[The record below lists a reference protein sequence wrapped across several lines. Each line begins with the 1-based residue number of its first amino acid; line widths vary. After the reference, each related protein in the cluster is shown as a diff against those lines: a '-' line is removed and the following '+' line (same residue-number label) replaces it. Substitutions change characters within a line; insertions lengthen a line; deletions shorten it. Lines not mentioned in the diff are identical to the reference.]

1 MAKKTEEKNIIEK
14 IYDYT
19 LEDIMGDRFGRYS
32 KSIIQDRA
40 LPDVRDGLKPVQRR
54 ILYTMWESKNTHDKP
69 YRKCAKAVG
78 DVMGKYHPHGDSSIY
93 GAMIYMSQAWK
104 MREVFIDIHGN
115 NGSIDGD
122 GPAAHRYTET
132 RLTKLALVTLKDIN
146 RDAVEMTLNYA
157 DEDLEP
163 TVLPAHFPNLL
174 VNGSTG
180 ISAGYA
186 TNIPPHNLGEVIEAT
201 VHRIDNPNCRLDT
214 ILNIVKGPDFPTG
227 GVVEGREGLLQAYST
242 GRGKVVVKA
251 RTEIVKEKGTHQ
263 IIIHE
268 IPYDVL
274 KEQLR
279 KKIEDI
285 KIDKKVEGITDVIDV
300 SDKEHMAKLIIELK
314 KDANAELILNYLFKN
329 TDLQVNYNFNM
340 VAIVN
345 RRPKQLGILEILD
358 AFIAHQKD
366 VILRRTR
373 FDLNKAKE
381 RLHIVE
387 GLLKAV
393 DILDEIIK
401 TIRAS
406 KNKQDSI
413 DNLVKQF
420 EFTEAQATAIVTMQ
434 LYRLSNTDITLLLE
448 EKDNLNKMIEFLTSI
463 INDEEVLKKQMK
475 LSLNEIKKE
484 FANPRRTEIRD
495 EVTEIKLDAK
505 DMIPKENVIVV
516 ATNEGYVKRIPI
528 KSYVSASSE
537 PTTLKPGD
545 FIRGLYSTTSL
556 DTLLMFTNLGHYLYV
571 PVHEIVETKWKELGK
586 HISNLI
592 QISAEERIIS
602 AMILDNPKTNVI
614 MTTRNGITKRTN
626 LEDLIVS
633 RYTKPINAMKL
644 KDDDELVSVVKDNGR
659 AIFVTETGYYLNIN
673 SEEIPIVGAKA
684 SGVKGI
690 NVKDDHVVT
699 CMSPE
704 SYDEYIT
711 VFTNKNTSKRI
722 KISDLDTMTRA
733 KKGSTLI
740 KKVKSTNY
748 KVTNAISVNN
758 RDVISIKT
766 DGDFKEIKT
775 TELSIMDLSSTGSTI
790 SKTAIEESFKV
801 AELVERKIELN
812 VNENEQ
818 PKKIEETKSLEE
830 IEVEDVETEEV
841 ELPTLK
847 EEQKELTIDDFLDD
861 FKL

>member
-1 MAKKTEEKNIIEK
+1 MAKKKEEKNIIEK

-54 ILYTMWESKNTHDKP
+54 ILYTMWEDKNTFDKP

-104 MREVFIDIHGN
+104 MREIFIDIHGN

-122 GPAAHRYTET
+122 GPAAYRYTET
-132 RLTKLALVTLKDIN
+132 RLTKLAQIMLKDIN
-146 RDAVEMTLNYA
+146 RNAVEMTLNYS

-186 TNIPPHNLGEVIEAT
+186 TNIPPHNLGEVIDAT

-227 GVVEGREGLLQAYST
+227 GVVEGKEGLLQAYST

-251 RTEIVKEKGTHQ
+251 RTEIVKEKGNHQ

-285 KIDKKVEGITDVIDV
+285 KIDKKVDGITDVIDV
-300 SDKEHMAKLIIELK
+300 SDKNNMAKLIIELK

-358 AFIAHQKD
+358 AFISHQKE
-366 VILRRTR
+366 VILRRTEY
-373 FDLNKAKE
+373 DLGKAKE

-406 KNKQDSI
+406 KNKADSI
-413 DNLVKQF
+413 ANLIKQF
-420 EFTEAQATAIVTMQ
+420 EFTEEQATAIVTMQ
-434 LYRLSNTDITLLLE
+434 LYRLSNTDINLLLE
-448 EKDNLNKMIEFLTSI
+448 EQSNLNKMIEFLNSI
-463 INDEEVLKKQMK
+463 LNDEEILKKQMK
-475 LSLNEIKKE
+475 SSLSEIKKE

-495 EVTEIKLDAK
+495 EVTEIKLDPK
-505 DMIPKENVIVV
+505 DMIVKENVIVV
-516 ATNEGYVKRIPI
+516 ATNDGYVKRIPI
-528 KSYVSASSE
+528 KSFVSASTE

-592 QISAEERIIS
+592 QIGADEKIIS
-602 AMILDNPKTNVI
+602 AMILDNKKTNVI
-614 MTTRNGITKRTN
+614 MTTKNGITKRTN
-626 LEDLIVS
+626 LEELIVS

-659 AIFVTETGYYLNIN
+659 AIFVTKTGYYLNIASN
-673 SEEIPIVGAKA
+673 EIPIVGAKA

-690 NVKDDHVVT
+690 NLKDDKVVT

-704 SYDEYIT
+704 NYDEYIA
-711 VFTNKNTSKRI
+711 VFTNNNTSKRI
-722 KISDLDTMTRA
+722 KIAELDTMTRA
-733 KKGSTLI
+733 KKGSTII
-740 KKVKSTNY
+740 KKVKSKNY
-748 KVTNAISVNN
+748 EITNAISVNN
-758 RDVISIKT
+758 HDTIGIKT
-766 DGDFKEIKT
+766 DDEIRELKA
-775 TELSIMDLSSTGSTI
+775 TELPIMDLTSTGSLV
-790 SKTAIEESFKV
+790 SKTNIDATFKV
-801 AELVERKIELN
+801 SELVERKLENNDSSEAPEIVESKVVEKVSNNDTIE
-812 VNENEQ
+812 
-818 PKKIEETKSLEE
+818 
-830 IEVEDVETEEV
+830 
-841 ELPTLK
+841 
-847 EEQKELTIDDFLDD
+847 ELTIDDFIDD

>member
-1 MAKKTEEKNIIEK
+1 MAKKQEEKTIIEK

-93 GAMIYMSQAWK
+93 GAMIYMSQPWK

-186 TNIPPHNLGEVIEAT
+186 TNIPPHNLSEVIEAT
-201 VHRIDNPNCRLDT
+201 IHRIDNPNCRLDT
-214 ILNIVKGPDFPTG
+214 ILNIIKGPDFPTG
-227 GVVEGREGLLQAYST
+227 GVVEGKEGLLQAYTT

-251 RTEIVKEKGTHQ
+251 KTEIVKEKGTHQ
-263 IIIHE
+263 IVIHE

-285 KIDKKVEGITDVIDV
+285 KIDKKVEGIADVIDV
-300 SDKEHMAKLIIELK
+300 SDKEHMAKIIIELK

-358 AFIAHQKD
+358 AFIAHQRD
-366 VILRRTR
+366 VILRRTK
-373 FDLNKAKE
+373 FDLKKANE

-401 TIRAS
+401 IIRNS

-413 DNLVKQF
+413 DNLVKSF
-420 EFTEAQATAIVTMQ
+420 DFTVEQATAIVMMR
-434 LYRLSNTDITLLLE
+434 LYTLSNTDINLLLE
-448 EKDNLNKMIEFLTSI
+448 EQDNLRKMIEFLTSI
-463 INDEEVLKKQMK
+463 IEDEEVLKKQMK
-475 LSLNEIKKE
+475 ISLKEIDKE
-484 FANPRRTEIRD
+484 FGNPRRTEIRD
-495 EVTEIKLDAK
+495 EVTEIKFDAK

-516 ATNEGYVKRIPI
+516 ATNEGYVKRIPL
-528 KSYVSASSE
+528 KSYVSSSGE
-537 PTTLKPGD
+537 PTALKPGD
-545 FIRGLYSTTSL
+545 FIRGLYSTTTL

-602 AMILDNPKTNVI
+602 AMILDNPTDNVI
-614 MTTRNGITKRTN
+614 MTTKQGTTKRTN
-626 LEDLIVS
+626 LEELIVS

-644 KDDDELVSVVKDNGR
+644 KDGDEVVSVVKDNGR
-659 AIFVTETGYYLNIN
+659 AIFVTETGYYLNIDSN
-673 SEEIPIVGAKA
+673 EIPLVGAKA

-690 NVKDDHVVT
+690 NIKDDEVVT

-704 SYDEYIT
+704 IYDEYIT
-711 VFTNKNTSKRI
+711 IFTNKNTSKRI
-722 KISDLDTMTRA
+722 KLSELDQMTRA

-758 RDVISIKT
+758 RDIVSLKT
-766 DGDFKEIKT
+766 DGEFKEIKT
-775 TELSIMDLSSTGSTI
+775 TELPIMDLSSTGSTI
-790 SKTAIEESFKV
+790 CKTPVEETFKV
-801 AELVERKIELN
+801 AELVERKLELF
-812 VNENEQ
+812 Q
-818 PKKIEETKSLEE
+818 GTTPKKEVDKKEEPEM
-830 IEVEDVETEEV
+830 
-841 ELPTLK
+841 ELPALK
-847 EEQKELTIDDFLDD
+847 EETQELTIEDFIDD

>member
-1 MAKKTEEKNIIEK
+1 MAKKTEEKTIIEK

-163 TVLPAHFPNLL
+163 TVLPANFPNLL

-201 VHRIDNPNCRLDT
+201 IHRIDNPNCRLDT

-227 GVVEGREGLLQAYST
+227 GVVEGKEGLLQAYTT

-285 KIDKKVEGITDVIDV
+285 KIDKKVEGITDVVDI

-413 DNLVKQF
+413 DNLVKKF

-434 LYRLSNTDITLLLE
+434 LYRLSNTDINLLLE
-448 EKDNLNKMIEFLTSI
+448 EQGNLNKMIEFLTSI
-463 INDEEVLKKQMK
+463 LNDEEVLKKQMK

-516 ATNEGYVKRIPI
+516 ATNEGYVKRIPL
-528 KSYVSASSE
+528 KSYVSSSGE

-545 FIRGLYSTTSL
+545 FIRGLYSTTTL

-592 QISAEERIIS
+592 QISADEKIIS
-602 AMILDNPKTNVI
+602 AMILSNPKENVI
-614 MTTRNGITKRTN
+614 MTTKFGTTKRTN
-626 LEDLIVS
+626 LEELIVS

-644 KDDDELVSVVKDNGR
+644 KDGDELVSVVKDNGR

-673 SEEIPIVGAKA
+673 SEEIPLVGAKA

-690 NVKDDHVVT
+690 NVKDDTVVT
-699 CMSPE
+699 CISPE
-704 SYDEYIT
+704 DYDEYIT

-722 KISDLDTMTRA
+722 KLSDLDTMTRA

-748 KVTNAISVNN
+748 KITNAISVNN
-758 RDVISIKT
+758 RDVVGIKT
-766 DGDFKEIKT
+766 DGEFKEIKT
-775 TELSIMDLSSTGSTI
+775 TELPIMDLSSTGSTI
-790 SKTAIEESFKV
+790 SKTTIEETFKV
-801 AELVERKIELN
+801 AEMVERKIELCEN
-812 VNENEQ
+812 VQEVKEE
-818 PKKIEETKSLEE
+818 PKKEE
-830 IEVEDVETEEV
+830 IELPKTKEDN
-841 ELPTLK
+841 
-847 EEQKELTIDDFLDD
+847 QELTIDDFIDD

>member
-1 MAKKTEEKNIIEK
+1 MAKKKEEKNIIEK

-54 ILYTMWESKNTHDKP
+54 ILYTMWEDKNTFDKP

-93 GAMIYMSQAWK
+93 GAMIYMSQPWK
-104 MREVFIDIHGN
+104 MREIFIDIHGN

-122 GPAAHRYTET
+122 GPAAYRYTET
-132 RLTKLALVTLKDIN
+132 RLTKLAQIMLKDIN
-146 RDAVEMTLNYA
+146 RNAVEMTLNYS

-201 VHRIDNPNCRLDT
+201 IHRIDNPNCRLDT

-227 GVVEGREGLLQAYST
+227 GVVEGKEGLLQAYTT

-251 RTEIVKEKGTHQ
+251 KTEIVKDKGTHQ

-285 KIDKKVEGITDVIDV
+285 KIDKKVDGITDVIDV

-314 KDANAELILNYLFKN
+314 KDANAELILNYLLKN

-366 VILRRTR
+366 VILRRTEY
-373 FDLNKAKE
+373 DLNKAKE

-406 KNKQDSI
+406 KNKADSI
-413 DNLVKQF
+413 ANLMKQF
-420 EFTEAQATAIVTMQ
+420 EFTEVQATAIVTMQ
-434 LYRLSNTDITLLLE
+434 LYRLSNTDINLLLE
-448 EKDNLNKMIEFLTSI
+448 EQNNLNKMIEFLNSI
-463 INDEEVLKKQMK
+463 LNDEEVLKKQMK
-475 LSLNEIKKE
+475 NSLSEIKKE

-495 EVTEIKLDAK
+495 EVTEIKLDPK
-505 DMIPKENVIVV
+505 DMIVKENVIVV
-516 ATNEGYVKRIPI
+516 VTNDGYVKRIPL

-537 PTTLKPGD
+537 PTALKPGD
-545 FIRGLYSTTSL
+545 FITGLYSTTSL

-592 QISAEERIIS
+592 QISADEKIIS
-602 AMILDNPKTNVI
+602 AMILDNKDTNVI
-614 MTTRNGITKRTN
+614 MTTKNGTTKRTR

-633 RYTKPINAMKL
+633 RYTKPVNAMKI
-644 KDDDELVSVVKDNGR
+644 KDDDELVAAVKDNGR
-659 AIFVTETGYYLNIN
+659 AIFVTKTGHYLNID
-673 SEEIPIVGAKA
+673 SEEIPVVGAKA

-690 NVKDDHVVT
+690 GLKDDAVVT
-699 CMSPE
+699 CVSPTQ
-704 SYDEYIT
+704 YDEYLAI
-711 VFTNKNTSKRI
+711 FTNKNTSKRI
-722 KISDLDTMTRA
+722 KLSELDVMTRA

-748 KVTNAISVNN
+748 EIINAIPVNN
-758 RDVISIKT
+758 HDLVSIKT
-766 DGDFKEIKT
+766 DGDFISLKT
-775 TELSIMDLSSTGSTI
+775 TELPIMDLSSTGSTI
-790 SKTAIEESFKV
+790 SKTDIEDSFKV
-801 AELVERKIELN
+801 SNLVEKKLELSKSESSKKE
-812 VNENEQ
+812 ENIQDVEEISLPKEKEQ
-818 PKKIEETKSLEE
+818 P
-830 IEVEDVETEEV
+830 
-841 ELPTLK
+841 
-847 EEQKELTIDDFLDD
+847 QELTIDDFIDD

>member
-1 MAKKTEEKNIIEK
+1 MAKKTEQKTIIEK

-93 GAMIYMSQAWK
+93 GAMIYMSQPWK

-132 RLTKLALVTLKDIN
+132 RLTKLALVMLKDIN

-163 TVLPAHFPNLL
+163 TVLPANFPNLL

-214 ILNIVKGPDFPTG
+214 ILNIIKGPDFPTG
-227 GVVEGREGLLQAYST
+227 GVVEGKEGLLQAYTT

-268 IPYDVL
+268 IPFDVL

-285 KIDKKVEGITDVIDV
+285 KIDKKVEGIADVVDI
-300 SDKEHMAKLIIELK
+300 SDKEHMAKIIIELK

-434 LYRLSNTDITLLLE
+434 LYRLSNTDINLLLE

-463 INDEEVLKKQMK
+463 LNDEEVLKKQMK

-484 FANPRRTEIRD
+484 FANPRRTDIRD
-495 EVTEIKLDAK
+495 EVTEVKFDPK

-592 QISAEERIIS
+592 QISADERIIS
-602 AMILDNPKTNVI
+602 AMILDNPSTNVI

-626 LEDLIVS
+626 LEELIVS

-659 AIFVTETGYYLNIN
+659 AIFVTETGYYLNIDSN
-673 SEEIPIVGAKA
+673 EIPVVGAKA

-704 SYDEYIT
+704 NYDEYIT

-722 KISDLDTMTRA
+722 KISELDTMTRA

-748 KVTNAISVNN
+748 KITNAISVNN
-758 RDVISIKT
+758 RDVVSIKT

-775 TELSIMDLSSTGSTI
+775 TELPIMDLSSTGSTI
-790 SKTAIEESFKV
+790 SKTTIEESFKV

-812 VNENEQ
+812 VTEGQKLKPKDEPTNEV
-818 PKKIEETKSLEE
+818 EE
-830 IEVEDVETEEV
+830 IE
-841 ELPTLK
+841 LPKTK
-847 EEQKELTIDDFLDD
+847 EENQELTIDDFLDD

>member
-1 MAKKTEEKNIIEK
+1 MAKKKEEKNIIEK

-54 ILYTMWESKNTHDKP
+54 ILYTMWEDKNTFDKP

-93 GAMIYMSQAWK
+93 GAMIYMSQPWK
-104 MREVFIDIHGN
+104 MREIFIDIHGN

-132 RLTKLALVTLKDIN
+132 RLTKLAQVMLKDIN
-146 RDAVEMTLNYA
+146 RNAVEMTLNYS

-201 VHRIDNPNCRLDT
+201 IHRIDNPNCRLDT

-227 GVVEGREGLLQAYST
+227 GVVEGKEGLLQAYTT
-242 GRGKVVVKA
+242 GRGKVIVKA
-251 RTEIVKEKGTHQ
+251 KTEIVKEKGTHQ

-285 KIDKKVEGITDVIDV
+285 KIDKKVDGITDVIDV
-300 SDKEHMAKLIIELK
+300 SDKEHMAKIIIELK
-314 KDANAELILNYLFKN
+314 KDANAELILNYLLKN

-366 VILRRTR
+366 VILRRTEY
-373 FDLNKAKE
+373 DLNKAKE

-406 KNKQDSI
+406 KNKADSI
-413 DNLVKQF
+413 ANLMKQF
-420 EFTEAQATAIVTMQ
+420 EFTEVQATAIVTMQ
-434 LYRLSNTDITLLLE
+434 LYRLSNTDINLLLE
-448 EKDNLNKMIEFLTSI
+448 EQNNLNKMIEFLNSI
-463 INDEEVLKKQMK
+463 LNDEEVLKKQMK
-475 LSLNEIKKE
+475 NSLSEIKKE

-495 EVTEIKLDAK
+495 EVTEIKLDPK
-505 DMIPKENVIVV
+505 DMIVKENVIVV
-516 ATNEGYVKRIPI
+516 VTNDGYVKRIPL
-528 KSYVSASSE
+528 KSYVSSSGE
-537 PTTLKPGD
+537 QTVLKPGD
-545 FIRGLYSTTSL
+545 FITGLYSTTSL

-592 QISAEERIIS
+592 QISADEKIIS
-602 AMILDNPKTNVI
+602 AMILDNKDSNVI
-614 MTTRNGITKRTN
+614 MTTKMGTTKRTK

-633 RYTKPINAMKL
+633 RYTKPVNAMKI
-644 KDDDELVSVVKDNGR
+644 KDDDELVAAVKDNGR
-659 AIFVTETGYYLNIN
+659 AIFVTKTGHYLNID
-673 SEEIPIVGAKA
+673 SEEIPVVGAKA

-690 NVKDDHVVT
+690 GLKDDEVVT
-699 CMSPE
+699 CVSPTQ
-704 SYDEYIT
+704 YDEYLA

-722 KISDLDTMTRA
+722 KLSELDVMTRA

-748 KVTNAISVNN
+748 EIINAIPVNN
-758 RDVISIKT
+758 HDLVGIKT
-766 DGDFKEIKT
+766 DGDFASLKT
-775 TELSIMDLSSTGSTI
+775 TELPIMDLSSTGSTI
-790 SKTAIEESFKV
+790 SKTDIEDSFKISN
-801 AELVERKIELN
+801 LVERKLELSESESESTKKGETN
-812 VNENEQ
+812 LKVEEVNLPKEKEQ
-818 PKKIEETKSLEE
+818 P
-830 IEVEDVETEEV
+830 
-841 ELPTLK
+841 
-847 EEQKELTIDDFLDD
+847 QELTIDDFIDD

>member
-1 MAKKTEEKNIIEK
+1 MAKKTEEKTIIEK

-93 GAMIYMSQAWK
+93 GAMIYMSQPWK
-104 MREVFIDIHGN
+104 MREIFIDIHGN

-132 RLTKLALVTLKDIN
+132 RLTKLALVTLKDIQ
-146 RDAVEMTLNYA
+146 RDAVEMTLNYS
-157 DEDLEP
+157 DEELEP

-186 TNIPPHNLGEVIEAT
+186 TNIPPHNLGEVIDAT
-201 VHRIDNPNCRLDT
+201 IHRIENPNCRLDT

-227 GVVEGREGLLQAYST
+227 GVVEGKEGLLQAYTT
-242 GRGKVVVKA
+242 GRGRVVVKA
-251 RTEIVKEKGTHQ
+251 RTEIVKERGTHQ

-285 KIDKKVEGITDVIDV
+285 KIDKKVEGIADVIDV
-300 SDKEHMAKLIIELK
+300 SDKEHMAKIIIELK

-373 FDLNKAKE
+373 FDLKKAKE

-413 DNLVKQF
+413 DNLVKEF

-434 LYRLSNTDITLLLE
+434 LYRLSNTDINLLLE
-448 EKDNLNKMIEFLTSI
+448 EQGNLQKMIEFLNSI
-463 INDEEVLKKQMK
+463 LNDEDVLKKQMK
-475 LSLNEIKKE
+475 LSLSEIKKE
-484 FANPRRTEIRD
+484 FANPRRTDIRD
-495 EVTEIKLDAK
+495 EVTEVKFDPK

-592 QISAEERIIS
+592 QISADERIIS
-602 AMILDNPKTNVI
+602 AMILDNPSTNVI

-626 LEDLIVS
+626 LEELIVS

-659 AIFVTETGYYLNIN
+659 AIFVTETGYYLNIDSN
-673 SEEIPIVGAKA
+673 EIPIVGAKA

-704 SYDEYIT
+704 NYDEYIT

-722 KISDLDTMTRA
+722 KLSELDTMTRA

-748 KVTNAISVNN
+748 KITNAISVNN
-758 RDVISIKT
+758 RDVVSIKT

-775 TELSIMDLSSTGSTI
+775 TELPIMDLSSTGSTI

-812 VNENEQ
+812 AT
-818 PKKIEETKSLEE
+818 EETKQIPKEEPVKETEE
-830 IEVEDVETEEV
+830 IE
-841 ELPTLK
+841 LPALK
-847 EEQKELTIDDFLDD
+847 EDNQELTIEDFLDD

>member
-19 LEDIMGDRFGRYS
+19 LENIMGDRFGRYS

-201 VHRIDNPNCRLDT
+201 IHRIDNPNCRLDT

-227 GVVEGREGLLQAYST
+227 GVVEGREGLLQAYTT

-251 RTEIVKEKGTHQ
+251 KTEIVKEKGTHQ

-345 RRPKQLGILEILD
+345 RRPKQLGILEIID

-420 EFTEAQATAIVTMQ
+420 EFTEIQATAIVTMQ
-434 LYRLSNTDITLLLE
+434 LYRLSNTDINLLLE
-448 EKDNLNKMIEFLTSI
+448 EQGNLQKMIEFLTSI
-463 INDEEVLKKQMK
+463 LNDEEVLKKQMK

-495 EVTEIKLDAK
+495 EVTEIKFDAK

-626 LEDLIVS
+626 LEELIVS

-659 AIFVTETGYYLNIN
+659 AIFVTETGYYLNID

-704 SYDEYIT
+704 NYDEYIT
-711 VFTNKNTSKRI
+711 IFTNKNTSKRI
-722 KISDLDTMTRA
+722 KLSELDTMTRA

-748 KVTNAISVNN
+748 KITNAISVNN
-758 RDVISIKT
+758 RDIVSLKT
-766 DGDFKEIKT
+766 DGEFKEIRT
-775 TELSIMDLSSTGSTI
+775 TELPIMDLSSTGSTI
-790 SKTAIEESFKV
+790 SKTTIEETFKV

-812 VNENEQ
+812 VSEET
-818 PKKIEETKSLEE
+818 KKIEVEETKQEIEE
-830 IEVEDVETEEV
+830 IE
-841 ELPTLK
+841 LPKTK
-847 EEQKELTIDDFLDD
+847 EETQELTIEDFIDD

>member
-1 MAKKTEEKNIIEK
+1 MAKKAEEKTIIEK

-54 ILYTMWESKNTHDKP
+54 ILYTMWEDKNTFDKP

-104 MREVFIDIHGN
+104 MREIFIDIHGN

-122 GPAAHRYTET
+122 GPAAYRYTET
-132 RLTKLALVTLKDIN
+132 RLTRLAQTMLKDIN
-146 RDAVEMTLNYA
+146 RDAVEMALNYS
-157 DEDLEP
+157 DELDEP
-163 TVLPAHFPNLL
+163 TVLPAHFPNML

-186 TNIPPHNLGEVIEAT
+186 TNIPPHNLGEVIDAT
-201 VHRIDNPNCRLDT
+201 IHRIENPNCRLET

-227 GVVEGREGLLQAYST
+227 GVVEGKEGLLQAYET
-242 GRGKVVVKA
+242 GRGRVVVKA
-251 RTEIVKEKGTHQ
+251 KTEIVKEKGTHQ

-314 KDANAELILNYLFKN
+314 KDANAELILNYLLKN

-358 AFIAHQKD
+358 AFIAHQKE

-406 KNKQDSI
+406 KNKADSI
-413 DNLVKQF
+413 ANLMKEF
-420 EFTEAQATAIVTMQ
+420 DFTEIQATAIVTMQ
-434 LYRLSNTDITLLLE
+434 LYRLSNTDINLLLE
-448 EKDNLNKMIEFLTSI
+448 EQGNLNKMIEFLTSI
-463 INDEEVLKKQMK
+463 LNDEEVLKKQMK
-475 LSLNEIKKE
+475 NSLTEIKKE
-484 FANPRRTEIRD
+484 FSTPRRTEIRD
-495 EVTEIKLDAK
+495 EVTDIKIDMK
-505 DMIPKENVIVV
+505 EMIPKENVIVV
-516 ATNEGYVKRIPI
+516 VTNDGYVKRIPL
-528 KSYVSASSE
+528 KSYASASSE
-537 PTTLKPGD
+537 PTILKPGD
-545 FIRGLYSTTSL
+545 FIRGLYSTTTL
-556 DTLLMFTNLGHYLYV
+556 DTLLMFTNQGHYLYV
-571 PVHEIVETKWKELGK
+571 PIHEISETKWKEMGK
-586 HISNLI
+586 HISNV
-592 QISAEERIIS
+592 ISIGADEKIIYS
-602 AMILDNPKTNVI
+602 MILDDKEANI
-614 MTTRNGITKRTN
+614 ILTTKAGITKRTK
-626 LEDLIVS
+626 LEELIVS
-633 RYTKPINAMKL
+633 RYSKAINAMKI
-644 KDDDELVSVVKDNGR
+644 KDGDEVISATKDNGR
-659 AIFVTETGYYLNIN
+659 AIFITKKGYYINID
-673 SEEIPIVGAKA
+673 SDEIPIVGAKA

-690 NVKDDHVVT
+690 NVKDDEVV
-699 CMSPE
+699 CCLSPE
-704 SYDEYIT
+704 VNDEYLSI
-711 VFTNKNTSKRI
+711 FTNKNTSKRI
-722 KISDLDTMTRA
+722 KISDLEEMTRA

-748 KVTNAISVNN
+748 EITNVIPVNIH
-758 RDVISIKT
+758 DVVSLKT
-766 DGDFKEIKT
+766 DGDFKEVKA
-775 TELSIMDLSSTGSTI
+775 TEIPIMDLASTGSTI
-790 SKTAIEESFKV
+790 SKTTIEDTFKISD
-801 AELVERKIELN
+801 LVERKLEEKDN
-812 VNENEQ
+812 SKETNQTENNNQ
-818 PKKIEETKSLEE
+818 E
-830 IEVEDVETEEV
+830 IEVLDETD
-841 ELPTLK
+841 LPKAKSDKT
-847 EEQKELTIDDFLDD
+847 EELTIDDFIED

>member
-1 MAKKTEEKNIIEK
+1 MAKKTEEKTIIEK

-93 GAMIYMSQAWK
+93 GAMIYMSQPWK
-104 MREVFIDIHGN
+104 MREIFIDIHGN

-132 RLTKLALVTLKDIN
+132 RLTKLALVMLKDIN

-163 TVLPAHFPNLL
+163 TVLPANFPNLL

-214 ILNIVKGPDFPTG
+214 ILNIIKGPDFPTG
-227 GVVEGREGLLQAYST
+227 GVVEGKEGLLQAYTT

-268 IPYDVL
+268 IPFDVL

-285 KIDKKVEGITDVIDV
+285 KIDKKVEGIADVVDV
-300 SDKEHMAKLIIELK
+300 SDKEHMAKIIIELK
-314 KDANAELILNYLFKN
+314 KDANAELILNYLLKN

-373 FDLNKAKE
+373 FDLKKAKE

-413 DNLVKQF
+413 DNLVKEF

-434 LYRLSNTDITLLLE
+434 LYRLSNTDINLLLE
-448 EKDNLNKMIEFLTSI
+448 EQGNLQKMIEFLNSI
-463 INDEEVLKKQMK
+463 LNDEDVLKKQMK
-475 LSLNEIKKE
+475 LSLSEIKKE
-484 FANPRRTEIRD
+484 FANPRRTDIRD
-495 EVTEIKLDAK
+495 EVTEVKFDPK

-592 QISAEERIIS
+592 QISADERIIS
-602 AMILDNPKTNVI
+602 AMILDNPSTNVI

-626 LEDLIVS
+626 LEELIVS

-659 AIFVTETGYYLNIN
+659 AIFVTETGYYLNIDSN
-673 SEEIPIVGAKA
+673 EIPIVGAKA

-704 SYDEYIT
+704 NYDEYIT

-722 KISDLDTMTRA
+722 KISELDTMTRA

-748 KVTNAISVNN
+748 KITNAISVNN
-758 RDVISIKT
+758 RDVVSIKT

-775 TELSIMDLSSTGSTI
+775 TELPIMDLSSTGSTI

-812 VNENEQ
+812 TT
-818 PKKIEETKSLEE
+818 EETKQIPKEEPVKETEE
-830 IEVEDVETEEV
+830 IE
-841 ELPTLK
+841 LPALK
-847 EEQKELTIDDFLDD
+847 EDNQELTIEDFLDD

>member
-1 MAKKTEEKNIIEK
+1 MAKKTEEKTIIEK

-93 GAMIYMSQAWK
+93 GAMIYMSQPWK
-104 MREVFIDIHGN
+104 MREIFIDIHGN

-132 RLTKLALVTLKDIN
+132 RLTKLALVTLKDIQ
-146 RDAVEMTLNYA
+146 RDAVEMTLNYS
-157 DEDLEP
+157 DEELEP

-186 TNIPPHNLGEVIEAT
+186 TNIPPHNLGEVIDAT
-201 VHRIDNPNCRLDT
+201 IHRIENPNCRLDT

-227 GVVEGREGLLQAYST
+227 GVVEGKEGLLQAYTT
-242 GRGKVVVKA
+242 GRGRVVVKA
-251 RTEIVKEKGTHQ
+251 RTEIVKERGTHQ

-285 KIDKKVEGITDVIDV
+285 KIDKKVEGIADVIDV
-300 SDKEHMAKLIIELK
+300 SDKEHMAKIIIDLK

-373 FDLNKAKE
+373 FDLKKAKE

-413 DNLVKQF
+413 DNLVKEF

-434 LYRLSNTDITLLLE
+434 LYRLSNTDINLLLE
-448 EKDNLNKMIEFLTSI
+448 EQGNLQKMIEFLNSI
-463 INDEEVLKKQMK
+463 LNDEDVLKKQMK
-475 LSLNEIKKE
+475 LSLSEIKKE
-484 FANPRRTEIRD
+484 FANPRRTDIRD
-495 EVTEIKLDAK
+495 EVTEVKFDPK

-592 QISAEERIIS
+592 QISADERIIS
-602 AMILDNPKTNVI
+602 AMILDNPSTNVI

-626 LEDLIVS
+626 LEELIVS

-659 AIFVTETGYYLNIN
+659 AIFVTETGYYLNIDSN
-673 SEEIPIVGAKA
+673 EIPIVGAKA

-704 SYDEYIT
+704 NYDEYIT

-722 KISDLDTMTRA
+722 KLSELDTMTRA

-748 KVTNAISVNN
+748 KITNAISVNN
-758 RDVISIKT
+758 RDVVSIKT

-775 TELSIMDLSSTGSTI
+775 TELPIMDLSSTGSTI

-812 VNENEQ
+812 AT
-818 PKKIEETKSLEE
+818 EETKQIPKEEPVKETEE
-830 IEVEDVETEEV
+830 IE
-841 ELPTLK
+841 LPALK
-847 EEQKELTIDDFLDD
+847 EDNQELTIEDFLDD

>member
-1 MAKKTEEKNIIEK
+1 MAKKQEEKTIIEK

-186 TNIPPHNLGEVIEAT
+186 TNIPPHNLSEVIEAT

-214 ILNIVKGPDFPTG
+214 ILNIIKGPDFPTG
-227 GVVEGREGLLQAYST
+227 GVVEGKEGLLQAYTT

-285 KIDKKVEGITDVIDV
+285 KIDKKVEGIADVIDV
-300 SDKEHMAKLIIELK
+300 SDKEHMAKIIIELK

-358 AFIAHQKD
+358 AFIAHQRD

-373 FDLNKAKE
+373 FDLKKANE

-401 TIRAS
+401 IIRSS

-413 DNLVKQF
+413 DNLVKEF
-420 EFTEAQATAIVTMQ
+420 EFTVEQATAIVMMR
-434 LYRLSNTDITLLLE
+434 LYTLSNTDINLLLE
-448 EKDNLNKMIEFLTSI
+448 EQDNLRKMIEFLTSI
-463 INDEEVLKKQMK
+463 IEDEDVLKKQMK
-475 LSLNEIKKE
+475 QSLNEIKKE
-484 FANPRRTEIRD
+484 FGNPRRTEIRE
-495 EVTEIKLDAK
+495 EVTEIKFDAK

-516 ATNEGYVKRIPI
+516 ATNEGYVKRIPL
-528 KSYVSASSE
+528 KSYVSSSGE

-592 QISAEERIIS
+592 QISADERIIS
-602 AMILDNPKTNVI
+602 AMILDNPSDNVI
-614 MTTRNGITKRTN
+614 MTTKNGTTKRTN
-626 LEDLIVS
+626 LEELIVS

-644 KDDDELVSVVKDNGR
+644 KDGDELVSVVKDNGR
-659 AIFVTETGYYLNIN
+659 AIFVTETGYYLNID
-673 SEEIPIVGAKA
+673 SEEIPLVGAKA

-690 NVKDDHVVT
+690 NVKDDVVVT

-704 SYDEYIT
+704 NYDEYIT

-722 KISDLDTMTRA
+722 KISELDQMTRA

-748 KVTNAISVNN
+748 KVINAISVNN
-758 RDVISIKT
+758 RDIVSLKT
-766 DGDFKEIKT
+766 DGEFKEIKT
-775 TELSIMDLSSTGSTI
+775 TELPIMDLSSTGSTI
-790 SKTAIEESFKV
+790 CKTKIEETFKV

-812 VNENEQ
+812 QNDT
-818 PKKIEETKSLEE
+818 PKKEEVKEE
-830 IEVEDVETEEV
+830 IE
-841 ELPTLK
+841 LPALK
-847 EEQKELTIDDFLDD
+847 EDNKELTIDDFIDD

>member
-1 MAKKTEEKNIIEK
+1 MARKTEEKNIIEK

-93 GAMIYMSQAWK
+93 GAMIYMSQPWK

-132 RLTKLALVTLKDIN
+132 RLTKLALVMLKDIN

-163 TVLPAHFPNLL
+163 TVLPANFPNLL

-201 VHRIDNPNCRLDT
+201 IHRIDNPNCRLDT

-227 GVVEGREGLLQAYST
+227 GVVEGKEGLLQAYTT

-268 IPYDVL
+268 IPFDVL

-285 KIDKKVEGITDVIDV
+285 KIDKKVEGIADVVDV
-300 SDKEHMAKLIIELK
+300 SDKEHMAKIIIELK

-434 LYRLSNTDITLLLE
+434 LYRLSNTDINLLLE

-463 INDEEVLKKQMK
+463 LNDEEVLKKQMK

-484 FANPRRTEIRD
+484 FANPRRTDIRD
-495 EVTEIKLDAK
+495 EVTEVKFDPK

-592 QISAEERIIS
+592 QISADERIIS
-602 AMILDNPKTNVI
+602 AMILDNPSTNVI
-614 MTTRNGITKRTN
+614 MTTKNGITKRTN
-626 LEDLIVS
+626 LEELIVS

-659 AIFVTETGYYLNIN
+659 AIFVTETGYYLNIDSN
-673 SEEIPIVGAKA
+673 EIPIVGAKA

-704 SYDEYIT
+704 NYDEYIT

-722 KISDLDTMTRA
+722 KISELDTMTRA

-748 KVTNAISVNN
+748 KITNAISVNN
-758 RDVISIKT
+758 RDVVSIKT
-766 DGDFKEIKT
+766 DGEFKEIKT
-775 TELSIMDLSSTGSTI
+775 TELPIMDLSSTGSTI

-812 VNENEQ
+812 VS
-818 PKKIEETKSLEE
+818 EETKLQPK
-830 IEVEDVETEEV
+830 DETPKNEEV
-841 ELPTLK
+841 ELPSLK
-847 EEQKELTIDDFLDD
+847 EENQELTIDDFLDD

>member
-1 MAKKTEEKNIIEK
+1 MAKKTEEKTIIEK

-132 RLTKLALVTLKDIN
+132 RLTKIALETLKDIN
-146 RDAVEMTLNYA
+146 RDAVEMTLNYS
-157 DEDLEP
+157 DEELEP
-163 TVLPAHFPNLL
+163 TVLPAYFPNLL

-201 VHRIDNPNCRLDT
+201 VHRIDNPNCRLET

-227 GVVEGREGLLQAYST
+227 GVVEGREGLLQAYTT
-242 GRGKVVVKA
+242 GRGRVVVKA
-251 RTEIVKEKGTHQ
+251 RTEIIKEKGTHQ

-285 KIDKKVEGITDVIDV
+285 KIDKKVEGIADVVDV
-300 SDKEHMAKLIIELK
+300 SDKEHMAKIIIELK

-358 AFIAHQKD
+358 AFIAHQRD

-401 TIRAS
+401 IIRSS

-420 EFTEAQATAIVTMQ
+420 DFSIEQATAIVMMR
-434 LYRLSNTDITLLLE
+434 LYSLSNTDVNLLLE
-448 EKDNLNKMIEFLTSI
+448 EQDNLRKMIEFLNSI
-463 INDEEVLKKQMK
+463 LSDEEILKKQMK
-475 LSLNEIKKE
+475 NKLNEIKKE
-484 FANPRRTEIRD
+484 FSSPRRTDIRD
-495 EVTEIKLDAK
+495 EVTEVKFDPK

-528 KSYVSASSE
+528 KSYVSASGE

-592 QISAEERIIS
+592 QISSEERIIA

-614 MTTRNGITKRTN
+614 MTTKNGTTKRTN

-659 AIFVTETGYYLNIN
+659 AIFVTETGYYLNID
-673 SEEIPIVGAKA
+673 SSEIPIVGAKA

-690 NVKDDHVVT
+690 NVKDDYVVT

-704 SYDEYIT
+704 NYDEYIT
-711 VFTNKNTSKRI
+711 IFTNKNTSKRI
-722 KISDLDTMTRA
+722 KISELDTMTRA

-748 KVTNAISVNN
+748 KITNAISVNN
-758 RDVISIKT
+758 RDIISIKT
-766 DGDFKEIKT
+766 DGEFKEIKT
-775 TELSIMDLSSTGSTI
+775 TELPIMDLSSTGSTI
-790 SKTAIEESFKV
+790 SKTAIEESFKI

-812 VNENEQ
+812 
-818 PKKIEETKSLEE
+818 SSEE
-830 IEVEDVETEEV
+830 IEKVEVKKEIKEDI
-841 ELPTLK
+841 ELPKTK
-847 EEQKELTIDDFLDD
+847 EENQELTIDDFLDD

>member
-1 MAKKTEEKNIIEK
+1 MAKKQEEKTIIEK

-186 TNIPPHNLGEVIEAT
+186 TNIPPHNLSEVIEAT
-201 VHRIDNPNCRLDT
+201 IHRIDNPNCRLDT

-227 GVVEGREGLLQAYST
+227 GVVEGKEGLLQAYST

-251 RTEIVKEKGTHQ
+251 KTEIVKEKGTHQ

-285 KIDKKVEGITDVIDV
+285 KIDKKVEGIADVIDV
-300 SDKEHMAKLIIELK
+300 SDKEHMAKIIIELK
-314 KDANAELILNYLFKN
+314 KDANAELILNYLLKN

-366 VILRRTR
+366 VILRRTK

-387 GLLKAV
+387 GFLKAV
-393 DILDEIIK
+393 DIIDEIIK
-401 TIRAS
+401 IIRAS
-406 KNKQDSI
+406 KNKQESI
-413 DNLVKQF
+413 DNLVERFK
-420 EFTEAQATAIVTMQ
+420 FTVEQATAIVMMR
-434 LYRLSNTDITLLLE
+434 LYSLSNTDVNLLLE
-448 EKDNLNKMIEFLTSI
+448 EQDNLRKMIEFLTSI
-463 INDEEVLKKQMK
+463 IEDEEVLKKQMK
-475 LSLNEIKKE
+475 LSLKEIEKE
-484 FANPRRTEIRD
+484 FGNPRRTEIRD
-495 EVTEIKLDAK
+495 EVTEIKFDAK

-516 ATNEGYVKRIPI
+516 ATNEGYVKRIPL
-528 KSYVSASSE
+528 KSYVSSSGE

-545 FIRGLYSTTSL
+545 FIRGLYSTTTL

-592 QISAEERIIS
+592 QISADERIIS
-602 AMILDNPKTNVI
+602 AMILDNPSDNVI
-614 MTTRNGITKRTN
+614 MTTKQGTTKRTN
-626 LEDLIVS
+626 LEELIVS

-644 KDDDELVSVVKDNGR
+644 KDGDELVSVVKDNGR
-659 AIFVTETGYYLNIN
+659 AIFVTETGYYLNID
-673 SEEIPIVGAKA
+673 SDEIPLVGAKA

-690 NVKDDHVVT
+690 NVKDDTVVT

-704 SYDEYIT
+704 NYDEYII

-722 KISDLDTMTRA
+722 KISELDQMTRA

-748 KVTNAISVNN
+748 KITNAISVNN
-758 RDVISIKT
+758 RDVVSLKT
-766 DGDFKEIKT
+766 DGEFKEIKT
-775 TELSIMDLSSTGSTI
+775 TELPIMDLSSTGSTI
-790 SKTAIEESFKV
+790 CKTKIEETFKV

-812 VNENEQ
+812 QNAT
-818 PKKIEETKSLEE
+818 PKKEEVKREEE
-830 IEVEDVETEEV
+830 IE
-841 ELPTLK
+841 LPALK
-847 EEQKELTIDDFLDD
+847 EENQELTIDDFIDD

>member
-1 MAKKTEEKNIIEK
+1 MAKKTEEKTIIEK

-93 GAMIYMSQAWK
+93 GAMIYMSQPWK
-104 MREVFIDIHGN
+104 MREIFIDIHGN

-132 RLTKLALVTLKDIN
+132 RLTKLALVMLKDIN

-163 TVLPAHFPNLL
+163 TVLPANFPNLL

-227 GVVEGREGLLQAYST
+227 GVVEGKEGLLQAYTT
-242 GRGKVVVKA
+242 GRGRVVVKA

-285 KIDKKVEGITDVIDV
+285 KIDKKVEGIADVIDV
-300 SDKEHMAKLIIELK
+300 SDKEHMAKIIIELK

-345 RRPKQLGILEILD
+345 RRPKQLGILEIID

-373 FDLNKAKE
+373 FDLKKAKE

-434 LYRLSNTDITLLLE
+434 LYRLSNTDINLLLE
-448 EKDNLNKMIEFLTSI
+448 EQGNLQKMIEFLNSI
-463 INDEEVLKKQMK
+463 LNDEEVLKKQMK

-484 FANPRRTEIRD
+484 FATPRRTDIRD
-495 EVTEIKLDAK
+495 EVTEVKFNPK

-592 QISAEERIIS
+592 QISAEEKIIS
-602 AMILDNPKTNVI
+602 AMILDNPSDNII
-614 MTTRNGITKRTN
+614 MTTKNGITKRTN

-644 KDDDELVSVVKDNGR
+644 KDDDEVVSVVKDNGR
-659 AIFVTETGYYLNIN
+659 AIFVTETGYYLNIDSN
-673 SEEIPIVGAKA
+673 EIPIVGAKA

-699 CMSPE
+699 CMSPAD
-704 SYDEYIT
+704 YDEYIT
-711 VFTNKNTSKRI
+711 IFTNKNTSKRI
-722 KISDLDTMTRA
+722 KISELDTMTRA

-748 KVTNAISVNN
+748 KITNAISVNN
-758 RDVISIKT
+758 RDVVSIKT

-775 TELSIMDLSSTGSTI
+775 TELPIMDLSSTGSTI
-790 SKTAIEESFKV
+790 SKTSIEDSFKV

-812 VNENEQ
+812 VTEETKEQ
-818 PKKIEETKSLEE
+818 PKEKI
-830 IEVEDVETEEV
+830 INNEVEEL
-841 ELPTLK
+841 ELPKTK
-847 EEQKELTIDDFLDD
+847 EDTQELTIDDFLDD

>member
-1 MAKKTEEKNIIEK
+1 MAKKQEEKTIIEK

-186 TNIPPHNLGEVIEAT
+186 TNIPPHNISEVIEAT
-201 VHRIDNPNCRLDT
+201 IHRIDNPNCRLDT

-227 GVVEGREGLLQAYST
+227 GVVEGKEGLLQAYTT

-251 RTEIVKEKGTHQ
+251 KTEIVKEKGTHQ

-285 KIDKKVEGITDVIDV
+285 KIDKKVEGIADVIDV
-300 SDKEHMAKLIIELK
+300 SDKEHMAKIIIELK

-358 AFIAHQKD
+358 AFIAHQRD

-373 FDLNKAKE
+373 FDLKKANE

-393 DILDEIIK
+393 DILDEIIRI
-401 TIRAS
+401 IRAS

-420 EFTEAQATAIVTMQ
+420 DFTVEQATAIVMMR
-434 LYRLSNTDITLLLE
+434 LYTLSNTDINLLLE
-448 EKDNLNKMIEFLTSI
+448 EQDNLRKMIEFLTSI
-463 INDEEVLKKQMK
+463 IEDEEVLKKQMK
-475 LSLNEIKKE
+475 ISLKEIEKE
-484 FANPRRTEIRD
+484 FGNPRRTEIRD
-495 EVTEIKLDAK
+495 EVTEIKFDAK

-516 ATNEGYVKRIPI
+516 ATNEGYVKRIPL
-528 KSYVSASSE
+528 KSYVSSSGE

-592 QISAEERIIS
+592 QISADERIIS
-602 AMILDNPKTNVI
+602 AMILDNPSDNVI
-614 MTTRNGITKRTN
+614 MTTKNGTTKRTN
-626 LEDLIVS
+626 LEELIVS

-644 KDDDELVSVVKDNGR
+644 KDGDEVVSVVKDNGR
-659 AIFVTETGYYLNIN
+659 AIFVTETGYYLNIDSN
-673 SEEIPIVGAKA
+673 EIPLVGAKA

-690 NVKDDHVVT
+690 NVKDDVVVT

-704 SYDEYIT
+704 NYDEYIT
-711 VFTNKNTSKRI
+711 IFTNKNTSKRI
-722 KISDLDTMTRA
+722 KISELDQMSRA
-733 KKGSTLI
+733 KKGATLI

-748 KVTNAISVNN
+748 KVINAISVNN
-758 RDVISIKT
+758 RDIVSLKT
-766 DGDFKEIKT
+766 DGEFKEIKT
-775 TELSIMDLSSTGSTI
+775 TELPIMDLSSTGSSI
-790 SKTAIEESFKV
+790 CKTKIEETFKV

-812 VNENEQ
+812 Q
-818 PKKIEETKSLEE
+818 SLTPKKDEVKKEESE
-830 IEVEDVETEEV
+830 I

-847 EEQKELTIDDFLDD
+847 EEKKELTIDDFIDD

>member
-1 MAKKTEEKNIIEK
+1 MAKKQEEKTIIEK

-78 DVMGKYHPHGDSSIY
+78 DVIGKYHPHGDSSIY

-186 TNIPPHNLGEVIEAT
+186 TNIPPHNLSEVIEAT
-201 VHRIDNPNCRLDT
+201 IHRIDNPNCRLDT

-227 GVVEGREGLLQAYST
+227 GVVEGKEGLLQAYTT

-285 KIDKKVEGITDVIDV
+285 KIDKKVEGIADVIDV
-300 SDKEHMAKLIIELK
+300 SDKEHMAKIIIELK

-358 AFIAHQKD
+358 AFIAHQRD
-366 VILRRTR
+366 VILRRTK
-373 FDLNKAKE
+373 FDLKKANE

-401 TIRAS
+401 IIRSS

-413 DNLVKQF
+413 DNLVKEF
-420 EFTEAQATAIVTMQ
+420 EFTVEQATAIVMMR
-434 LYRLSNTDITLLLE
+434 LYTLSNTDINLLLE
-448 EKDNLNKMIEFLTSI
+448 EQDNLRKMIEFLTSI
-463 INDEEVLKKQMK
+463 IEDEEVLKKQMK
-475 LSLNEIKKE
+475 ISLKEIEKE
-484 FANPRRTEIRD
+484 FGNPRRTEIRD
-495 EVTEIKLDAK
+495 EVTEIKFDAK

-516 ATNEGYVKRIPI
+516 ATNEGYVKRIPL
-528 KSYVSASSE
+528 KSYVSSSGE

-592 QISAEERIIS
+592 QISADERIIS
-602 AMILDNPKTNVI
+602 AMILDNPSDNVI
-614 MTTRNGITKRTN
+614 MTTKQGTTKRTN
-626 LEDLIVS
+626 LEELIVS

-644 KDDDELVSVVKDNGR
+644 KDGDELVSVVKDNGR
-659 AIFVTETGYYLNIN
+659 AIFVTETGYYLNID
-673 SEEIPIVGAKA
+673 SEEIPLVGAKA

-690 NVKDDHVVT
+690 NIKDDIVVT

-722 KISDLDTMTRA
+722 KISELDQMSRA

-758 RDVISIKT
+758 RDVVSLKT
-766 DGDFKEIKT
+766 DGEFKEIKT
-775 TELSIMDLSSTGSTI
+775 TELPIMDLSSTGSSI
-790 SKTAIEESFKV
+790 CKTPIEESFKV

-812 VNENEQ
+812 Q
-818 PKKIEETKSLEE
+818 GTTPKK
-830 IEVEDVETEEV
+830 EVEKTEEPEM
-841 ELPTLK
+841 ELPALK
-847 EEQKELTIDDFLDD
+847 EETQEMTIDDFIDD

>member
-1 MAKKTEEKNIIEK
+1 MAKKEKEKSIIEK

-54 ILYTMWESKNTHDKP
+54 ILYTMWEDKNTFDKP

-93 GAMIYMSQAWK
+93 GAMVYLSQPWK
-104 MREVFIDIHGN
+104 VREPFIDIHGN

-122 GPAAHRYTET
+122 GPAAHRYTEC
-132 RLTKLALVTLKDIN
+132 RLTKLAQVMLKDIN
-146 RDAVEMTLNYA
+146 RNAVEMTLNYS
-157 DEDLEP
+157 DEELEP

-186 TNIPPHNLGEVIEAT
+186 TNIPPHNLSEVIEAT
-201 VHRIDNPNCRLDT
+201 IHRIDNPNCRLDT
-214 ILNIVKGPDFPTG
+214 IMNIIKGPDFPTG
-227 GVVEGREGLLQAYST
+227 GVVEGKEGLLQAYST

-251 RTEIVKEKGTHQ
+251 RTEIIKEKGVHQ

-285 KIDKKVEGITDVIDV
+285 KIDKKVDGIADINDI
-300 SDKEHMAKLIIELK
+300 SDKEHMAKLVIDLK
-314 KDANAELILNYLFKN
+314 KDANAELILNYLLKN

-358 AFIAHQKD
+358 AFIAHQRE
-366 VILRRTR
+366 VILRRTEY
-373 FDLNKAKE
+373 DLNKAKE

-406 KNKQDSI
+406 KNKADSI
-413 DNLVKQF
+413 ANLIKEF
-420 EFTEAQATAIVTMQ
+420 EFTEEQATAIVTMQ
-434 LYRLSNTDITLLLE
+434 LYRLSNTDINLLLE
-448 EKDNLNKMIEFLTSI
+448 EQSNLNKMIEFLTSI
-463 INDEEVLKKQMK
+463 LNDGEVLKKQMK
-475 LSLNEIKKE
+475 NSLSEIKRE
-484 FANPRRTEIRD
+484 FASPRRTEIRD
-495 EVTEIKLDAK
+495 EVTEVKLDPR
-505 DMIPKENVIVV
+505 DMIVKENVIVV
-516 ATNEGYVKRIPI
+516 ATNEGYVKRIPL
-528 KSYVSASSE
+528 KSYVSGSNE
-537 PTTLKPGD
+537 PTVLKPGD

-592 QISAEERIIS
+592 QISADERIIS
-602 AMILDNPKTNVI
+602 AMILDNKETNLI
-614 MTTRNGITKRTN
+614 MATKQGTTKRVN
-626 LEDLIVS
+626 VADLIVS

-644 KDDDELVSVVKDNGR
+644 KEDDELISVVQDNGR
-659 AIFVTETGYYLNIN
+659 AIFVTQSGYYLNID
-673 SEEIPIVGAKA
+673 SSEIPIVGAKA

-690 NVKDDHVVT
+690 NVKDDNVVT
-699 CMSPE
+699 CLSPLE
-704 SYDEYIT
+704 YDEYIAI
-711 VFTNKNTSKRI
+711 FTNKNTAKRI
-722 KISDLDTMTRA
+722 KLSELATMTRA

-740 KKVKSTNY
+740 KKVKSTVY
-748 KVTNAISVNN
+748 EVVNAIAVNN
-758 RDVISIKT
+758 RDMISMKIDGEFKDIKS
-766 DGDFKEIKT
+766 
-775 TELSIMDLSSTGSTI
+775 TELPIMDLASTGSVVSKNTI
-790 SKTAIEESFKV
+790 EDTFKI
-801 AELVERKIELN
+801 AELVERKLELSENTDNKNETPKVEN
-812 VNENEQ
+812 V
-818 PKKIEETKSLEE
+818 
-830 IEVEDVETEEV
+830 
-841 ELPTLK
+841 K
-847 EEQKELTIDDFLDD
+847 ESHGEKELTIDDFIED

>member
-1 MAKKTEEKNIIEK
+1 MAKKQEEKTIIEK

-186 TNIPPHNLGEVIEAT
+186 TNIPPHNLSEVIEAT

-214 ILNIVKGPDFPTG
+214 VLNIIKGPDFPTG
-227 GVVEGREGLLQAYST
+227 GVVEGKEGLLQAYTT

-285 KIDKKVEGITDVIDV
+285 KIDKKVEGIADVIDV
-300 SDKEHMAKLIIELK
+300 SDKEHMAKIIIELK
-314 KDANAELILNYLFKN
+314 KDANAELILNYLLKN

-373 FDLNKAKE
+373 FDLGKAKE

-387 GLLKAV
+387 GFLKAV
-393 DILDEIIK
+393 DIIDEIIK
-401 TIRAS
+401 IIRAS
-406 KNKQDSI
+406 KNKQESI
-413 DNLVKQF
+413 DNLVAKF
-420 EFTEAQATAIVTMQ
+420 EFTVEQATAIVMMR
-434 LYRLSNTDITLLLE
+434 LYSLSNTDVNLLLE
-448 EKDNLNKMIEFLTSI
+448 EQDNLRKMIEFLTSI
-463 INDEEVLKKQMK
+463 IEDEEVLKKQMK
-475 LSLNEIKKE
+475 ISLNEIKKE
-484 FANPRRTEIRD
+484 FGNPRRTEIRD
-495 EVTEIKLDAK
+495 EVTEIKFDAK

-516 ATNEGYVKRIPI
+516 ATNEGYVKRIPL
-528 KSYVSASSE
+528 KSYVSSSGE

-545 FIRGLYSTTSL
+545 FIRGLYSTTTL

-592 QISAEERIIS
+592 QISADERIIS
-602 AMILDNPKTNVI
+602 AMILDNPSDNVI
-614 MTTRNGITKRTN
+614 MTTKQGTTKRTN
-626 LEDLIVS
+626 LEELIVS

-644 KDDDELVSVVKDNGR
+644 KDGDELVSVVRDNGR
-659 AIFVTETGYYLNIN
+659 AIFVTETGYYLNID
-673 SEEIPIVGAKA
+673 SEEIPLVGAKA

-690 NVKDDHVVT
+690 NVKDDVVVT

-704 SYDEYIT
+704 NYDEYIT
-711 VFTNKNTSKRI
+711 IFTNKNTSKRI
-722 KISDLDTMTRA
+722 KISELDQMTRA
-733 KKGSTLI
+733 KKGSTII

-748 KVTNAISVNN
+748 KITNAISVNN
-758 RDVISIKT
+758 RDVVSLKT
-766 DGDFKEIKT
+766 DGEFLNIKT
-775 TELSIMDLSSTGSTI
+775 TELPIMDLSSTGSSI
-790 SKTAIEESFKV
+790 CKTPIEETFKV
-801 AELVERKIELN
+801 AELVERKLELNQNATPKKEEKTEEQEIEL
-812 VNENEQ
+812 
-818 PKKIEETKSLEE
+818 PA
-830 IEVEDVETEEV
+830 
-841 ELPTLK
+841 LK
-847 EEQKELTIDDFLDD
+847 EETQEMTIEDFIDD

>member
-1 MAKKTEEKNIIEK
+1 MAKKTEQKTIIEK

-93 GAMIYMSQAWK
+93 GAMIYMSQPWK

-132 RLTKLALVTLKDIN
+132 RLTKLALVMLKDIN

-163 TVLPAHFPNLL
+163 TVLPANFPNLL

-214 ILNIVKGPDFPTG
+214 ILNIIKGPDFPTG
-227 GVVEGREGLLQAYST
+227 GVVEGKEGLLQAYTT

-268 IPYDVL
+268 IPFDVL

-285 KIDKKVEGITDVIDV
+285 KIDKKVEGIADVVDV
-300 SDKEHMAKLIIELK
+300 SDKEHMAKIIIELK
-314 KDANAELILNYLFKN
+314 KDANAELILNYLLKN

-434 LYRLSNTDITLLLE
+434 LYRLSNTDINLLLE

-463 INDEEVLKKQMK
+463 LNDEEVLKKQMK

-484 FANPRRTEIRD
+484 FANPRRTDIRD
-495 EVTEIKLDAK
+495 EVTEVKFDPK

-592 QISAEERIIS
+592 QISADERIIS
-602 AMILDNPKTNVI
+602 AMILDNPSTNVI

-626 LEDLIVS
+626 LEELIVS

-659 AIFVTETGYYLNIN
+659 AIFVTETGYYLNIDSN
-673 SEEIPIVGAKA
+673 EIPVVGAKA

-704 SYDEYIT
+704 NYDEYIT

-722 KISDLDTMTRA
+722 KISELDTMTRA

-748 KVTNAISVNN
+748 KITNAISVNN
-758 RDVISIKT
+758 RDVVSIKT

-775 TELSIMDLSSTGSTI
+775 TELPIMDLSSTGSTI
-790 SKTAIEESFKV
+790 SKTTIEESFKV

-812 VNENEQ
+812 VIEGQKLKPKDEPTNEV
-818 PKKIEETKSLEE
+818 EE
-830 IEVEDVETEEV
+830 IELLKT
-841 ELPTLK
+841 K
-847 EEQKELTIDDFLDD
+847 EENQELTIDDFLDD